1 MTIKFIIFASMFDF
15 HKDKE
20 RYFNIQYQISRD
32 YIIPFIAPF
41 CDLDKELKVLE
52 IGCAEA
58 GVLKA
63 FLENGH
69 RCTGIELS
77 PSRVELAKE
86 FLKEDFEKGRID
98 FITKNI
104 YDIDVNKDL
113 PHRYDLIILKDVI
126 EHIPNQQKFIQQLNV
141 FLNPKGS
148 IFFGFP
154 PWQMPFGGHQQMC
167 DSSIASVLPW
177 YHIFPKTVYKIM
189 LRMFGESNEKIESLM
204 EVKDTGISIER
215 FQRILKR
222 TGYQILKK
230 KFYLINPIY
239 KYKFNLKS
247 REQLGFISHS
257 PYLRNFF
264 TTTAYY
270 LISTKTQASNHK

>member
-1 MTIKFIIFASMFDF
+1 MFEF

-20 RYFNIQYQISRD
+20 RYFNIQYQISKE
-32 YIIPFIAPF
+32 YILPFVAPF
-41 CDLDKELKVLE
+41 CDLNKKLKILE

-63 FLENGH
+63 FLEKGH

-77 PSRVELAKE
+77 PSRIELAKK
-86 FLKEDFEKGRID
+86 FLKDDFEKGRID

-104 YDIDVNKDL
+104 YDIDIDKDL
-113 PHRYDLIILKDVI
+113 PHLYDLIILKDVI
-126 EHIPNQQKFIQQLNV
+126 EHIHDQKKFIQQLKG
-141 FLNPKGS
+141 FLNSNGVV
-148 IFFGFP
+148 FFGFP

-167 DSSIASVLPW
+167 DNKIASILPW
-177 YHIFPKTVYKIM
+177 YHIFPKSVYKMM
-189 LRMFGESNEKIESLM
+189 LKLFGETKEKIEDLM
-204 EVKDTGISIER
+204 EVKETGISIER
-215 FQRILKR
+215 FQRITKQ
-222 TGYQILKK
+222 TGYQILSK

-257 PYLRNFF
+257 PYLRNVF
-264 TTTAYY
+264 TTTAFY
-270 LISTKTQASNHK
+270 LISTKSQ